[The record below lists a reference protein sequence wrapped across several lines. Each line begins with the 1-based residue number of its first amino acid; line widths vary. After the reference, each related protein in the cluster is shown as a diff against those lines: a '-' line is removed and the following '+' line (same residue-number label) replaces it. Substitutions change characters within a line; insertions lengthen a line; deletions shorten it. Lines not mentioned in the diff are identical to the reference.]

1 MTKETTMATSTGTTT
16 PKTTA
21 RSHSRG
27 GVWAEL
33 ARSLTAAPAIVGIVI
48 IAFFVVLSVAADVLA
63 PYSTTEPSCAVFAPP
78 SPEHWLGCDDGGI
91 DVLSLVLLGG
101 RVSMIVGFT
110 AAVIAIVIGALFGI
124 LSGYFGGAT
133 DVVLMRITDYF
144 IVIPQ
149 IVLMIVVATVWGP
162 SLSHVVLVIGFLMWT
177 STARIVRAQVK
188 TLRERVSIR
197 RAESIGAGSTRVIV
211 RHILPQLG
219 PLLIANAVLAVTL
232 AIFNETALA
241 FLGLSDPTAVTWGT
255 IMEHAFERDAIST
268 GAWWAIVPA
277 GIAVALLIMG
287 CYLLGSAIEDALNP
301 RLRAS
306 YLSVRTWRMR
316 PLVGRGKDAL

>member
-1 MTKETTMATSTGTTT
+1 MGTSGTT
-16 PKTTA
+16 PNRPRR
-21 RSHSRG
+21 RSRSRARG
-27 GVWAEL
+27 GVWGEMAH
-33 ARSLTAAPAIVGIVI
+33 SMTTPPAIIGLSI
-48 IAFFVVLSVAADVLA
+48 IGVFVVLALAADVLA
-63 PYSTTEPSCAVFAPP
+63 PYSTTVPSCAVFAPP
-78 SPEHWLGCDDGGI
+78 SPQHWLGCDDGGI
-91 DVLSLVLLGG
+91 DVLGLVLLGG
-101 RVSMIVGFT
+101 RVSMVVGFT

-124 LSGYFGGAT
+124 LSGYFGGWV

-149 IVLMIVVATVWGP
+149 IVLMIVVAAVWGP

-197 RAESIGAGSTRVIV
+197 RAESIGAGSGRVIV

-277 GIAVALLIMG
+277 GIAVAVLIMG

-301 RLRAS
+301 RLRSS
-306 YLSVRTWRMR
+306 YLSVKTWRLR
-316 PLVGRGKDAL
+316 PLVGRGKDAI

>member
-1 MTKETTMATSTGTTT
+1 
-16 PKTTA
+16 
-21 RSHSRG
+21 
-27 GVWAEL
+27 
-33 ARSLTAAPAIVGIVI
+33 
-48 IAFFVVLSVAADVLA
+48 
-63 PYSTTEPSCAVFAPP
+63 
-78 SPEHWLGCDDGGI
+78 
-91 DVLSLVLLGG
+91 
-101 RVSMIVGFT
+101 MIVGFT
-110 AAVIAIVIGALFGI
+110 AAILSIVIGALIGI
-124 LSGYFGGAT
+124 LSGYFGGWIDT
-133 DVVLMRITDYF
+133 VLMRITDYF

-162 SLSHVVLVIGFLMWT
+162 NLTHVVLVIGFLMWT

-211 RHILPQLG
+211 KHILPQLG

-255 IMEHAFERDAIST
+255 IMEHAFARDAIST

-277 GIAVALLIMG
+277 GVAVALLIVG

-301 RLRAS
+301 RLRSS
-306 YLSVRTWRMR
+306 YLSVRTWRLR
-316 PLVGRGKDAL
+316 PLVGRGKDAV